1 MERIQVSN
9 DEMVAGH
16 GVEPQ
21 NPLPKAGLVW
31 HRDVWYILVLLQWEV
46 YSIYYL
52 FTRSVMALANASLLP
67 GRFITCGTRG
77 EADATW
83 EFCHGLL
90 RTGKMS
96 TVAQY
101 WGDKS

>member
-31 HRDVWYILVLLQWEV
+31 HRDVWYGVHTGI
-46 YSIYYL
+46 
-52 FTRSVMALANASLLP
+52 
-67 GRFITCGTRG
+67 ITVGG
-77 EADATW
+77 
-83 EFCHGLL
+83 
-90 RTGKMS
+90 
-96 TVAQY
+96 V
-101 WGDKS
+101 